1 MENRHWKEIFLVIA
15 LVLYCCT
22 SVSVY
27 SRDKDILRETAKQ
40 IEEGKLLYAK
50 KDYYGAVDKWTEV
63 LKVDPWNEEAKN
75 LIRNALQKIDD
86 LTEKL
91 GEGFELLDSGKIDEA
106 FELFRYVKENSTPK
120 SVELY
125 TPLVSGFNTIE
136 KLKNRDRFR
145 IIVEHGDELFNEGKY
160 DDALML
166 YSFAYK
172 FNPAQGALLSRL
184 GEVEKTRMLFELKQE
199 AIRLFNGEKLE
210 ESKKRWEEVLEIN
223 PSDEDAP
230 IYLSK
235 IAFKVKERDQLR
247 ALASGYFEN
256 GVLLYKRKQYE
267 EAIDQFE
274 NAIAM
279 NYRVEESRKYIET
292 IRSEMARIERLERE
306 NLTEKVAYYLREGIK
321 YYNLDQYRKSL
332 SFLNEGLKIDPD
344 NTQIQEYILRG
355 IIALKREEE
364 KEVSPTSPFYK
375 LIMDLKRLGREA
387 YEREDYRESI
397 KYWEEIL
404 LIFPFNE
411 AARLNLTKAL
421 SKSDPAMAREIL
433 GNMMNEAKELI
444 ARDKKREA
452 GVKLRL
458 ILDVDP
464 GYREAKNLLNQL
476 ESEKTEERRVVTP
489 AEKKR
494 SQELYAEGLEFY
506 KKDKLQDAVNAW
518 KQAVDLNPEFVEARV
533 FLSRAETK
541 LRNLQRLSEAS
552 ARGTE
557 GPEDEL
563 RIRIK
568 KHYLD
573 GINYYMNGMY
583 KEAISEWEEVLK
595 IDPENEN
602 VKVNIQRAKKRLG
615 YDTEQGSS

>member
-1 MENRHWKEIFLVIA
+1 MGNRHWKEIFLIIA

-50 KDYYGAVDKWTEV
+50 KDYYGAVDKWNEV

-75 LIRNALQKIDD
+75 LIRNALQKIDN

-120 SVELY
+120 SVEIY

-172 FNPAQGALLSRL
+172 FNPEQGVLLSRL

-199 AIRLFNGEKLE
+199 AIRLFNMEKLE
-210 ESKKRWEEVLEIN
+210 ESKEMWEEVLEIN
-223 PSDEDAP
+223 PNDEDAP

-433 GNMMNEAKELI
+433 GTMMNEAKELI

-476 ESEKTEERRVVTP
+476 ESEETEERRVVTP

-494 SQELYAEGLEFY
+494 SQELYTEGLEFY

-541 LRNLQRLSEAS
+541 LRNLQRFSEAS